1 MSSGSSP
8 SEPSGSRPSGEQL
21 GDAAGAAAIDP
32 ALLERVVKQ
41 TLEAADEQDISS
53 AVDLQRLRS
62 IAHRRK
68 GQNLVLE
75 PVVIEMV
82 RAMLGA
88 EFAGLDADPER
99 FREISMRIA
108 RTLLEDPVS
117 CKRLENLWARLAES

>member
-1 MSSGSSP
+1 MSSGSS
-8 SEPSGSRPSGEQL
+8 SREPSGGRPAGEKAAD
-21 GDAAGAAAIDP
+21 GAGAAPLDP

-41 TLEAADEQDISS
+41 TLAAADVQDESTN
-53 AVDLQRLRS
+53 ADLQRLRS

-99 FREISMRIA
+99 FREISMKIA
-108 RTLLEDPVS
+108 RALLDDPVS
-117 CKRLENLWARLAES
+117 CQRLENLWSRLAEG

>member
-1 MSSGSSP
+1 MP
-8 SEPSGSRPSGEQL
+8 L
-21 GDAAGAAAIDP
+21 DP

-41 TLEAADEQDISS
+41 TLAAADEQDASTS
-53 AVDLQRLRS
+53 ADLQRLRMV
-62 IAHRRK
+62 AHRRK

-108 RTLLEDPVS
+108 RTLIDDPVS

>member
-1 MSSGSSP
+1 MSSGSSASGSAGDRP
-8 SEPSGSRPSGEQL
+8 AREPSAE
-21 GDAAGAAAIDP
+21 AAGGMPLDP

-41 TLEAADEQDISS
+41 TLAAADEQDASTS
-53 AVDLQRLRS
+53 ADLQRLRMV
-62 IAHRRK
+62 AHRRK

-108 RTLLEDPVS
+108 RTLIDDPVS